1 MKLSRLFQPRNP
13 LFWLILT
20 LNALSAALAW
30 VVQYRQLNGWAA
42 FLVLVFALGNALIGS
57 WLTWRLIRDEPP
69 SHPPN

>member
-13 LFWLILT
+13 LFWLILM

-30 VVQYRQLNGWAA
+30 VVQFRQLNGLTAS
-42 FLVLVFALGNALIGS
+42 LVLFFAIGNALIGS

-69 SHPPN
+69 SQSPN